1 MVLNIHGENTYC
13 TLDNQ
18 QGVSNV
24 VFVNKTIWWMLTR
37 TSERQRHHPLSPL
50 CFQAWKHS
58 ILMTSRMTLLWGHAA
73 ASSCHLQATSST
85 VNEKFSR
92 AATGRPVS
100 PNTSNNSKQTTY
112 MLQIDKCCPTMS
124 QCKAVYLTSFL
135 QTSCLT
141 LCILLV
147 TEQRPGKKYS
157 VNIAMP
163 TYFPFHM
170 SANHIF
176 TQRSPQSKRL
186 TTKSKKSPHQTGESK
201 PCRPTKC
208 QTTSRWQ
215 LFVAQTTGLQPQQR
229 TKATQVCLQALI
241 SLAWRVTKPHARSC
255 PQMAAKSGPRVFRV
269 LPTCSSAASL
279 PLPATLHSL
288 SPRHACVLACPLVS
302 YSYRNISGH
311 RRGIYPAP
319 QVLDHHVPN
328 LAPWLPYPAPGSVT
342 WPSSPESSKN
352 SALLRDPFW
361 SCDKKQLQVLLGSG
375 KPRAYVYIQYIYTR
389 FSDMFASKHVSFIH
403 YSDGGQL
410 LLLFIWVTTIS
421 CAK

>member
-1 MVLNIHGENTYC
+1 
-13 TLDNQ
+13 
-18 QGVSNV
+18 
-24 VFVNKTIWWMLTR
+24 MLTR
-37 TSERQRHHPLSPL
+37 TPERQRHHPLSPL

-92 AATGRPVS
+92 VRPVS

-163 TYFPFHM
+163 TYFPFHR

-229 TKATQVCLQALI
+229 VKATQVCLQALI
-241 SLAWRVTKPHARSC
+241 FLLLEESPSRTRAVVPRQRPRKR
-255 PQMAAKSGPRVFRV
+255 AAKS
-269 LPTCSSAASL
+269 A
-279 PLPATLHSL
+279 
-288 SPRHACVLACPLVS
+288 
-302 YSYRNISGH
+302 
-311 RRGIYPAP
+311 
-319 QVLDHHVPN
+319 
-328 LAPWLPYPAPGSVT
+328 
-342 WPSSPESSKN
+342 
-352 SALLRDPFW
+352 
-361 SCDKKQLQVLLGSG
+361 
-375 KPRAYVYIQYIYTR
+375 R
-389 FSDMFASKHVSFIH
+389 F
-403 YSDGGQL
+403 
-410 LLLFIWVTTIS
+410 
-421 CAK
+421 